1 MDAFTMVIVA
11 CISGEATCTAS
22 RISELGFTTV
32 QACEARIED
41 IARAMT
47 VEFGKRPE
55 FKGRQVTY
63 DVSCMDRQQLWHRLG
78 VTQAET

>member
-11 CISGEATCTAS
+11 CISGEATCTAT
-22 RISELGFTTV
+22 RISEQGFTTV
-32 QACEARIED
+32 QACEARIDD

-55 FKGRQVTY
+55 LKGRQVTY
-63 DVSCMDRQQLWHRLG
+63 DVSCMDRDQLWHKLG

>member
-11 CISGEATCTAS
+11 CISGEANCTAA
-22 RISELGFTTV
+22 RISEQGFTTA
-32 QACEARIED
+32 QACEARIDD
-41 IARAMT
+41 IARSMT

-63 DVSCMDRQQLWHRLG
+63 DVSCMDKDQLWHKLG